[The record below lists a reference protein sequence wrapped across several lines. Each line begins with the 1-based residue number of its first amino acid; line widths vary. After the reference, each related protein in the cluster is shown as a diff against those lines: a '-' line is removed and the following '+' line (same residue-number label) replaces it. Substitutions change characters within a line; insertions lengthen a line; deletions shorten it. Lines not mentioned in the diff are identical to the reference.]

1 MSTGTVVLGVMS
13 LASQL
18 RTFLDS
24 LASTEG
30 RLAVSGAIL
39 LITIVV
45 GGLVA
50 PLVVRRATRL
60 VRGLIPAGRASRVAD
75 RMGALIPTTAGGL
88 VLRSTQI
95 ALLVFAVLSLLVV
108 WGLVDLAVELLAL
121 LGLSIPVLVK
131 LGATFLLA
139 AIAYGVA
146 DVLAE
151 ALGRFSDGSARVTE
165 HQQEIVLRAGNLGII
180 ALFVSATLTVWGVD
194 LSGLLVGAG
203 FLGIVVGLA
212 ARQTLG
218 SLIAGFVLMFSR
230 PFTIGDWVEIGG
242 DDGIVRDITIM
253 NTRLQ
258 NFNGETIVI
267 PNDRV
272 NNQPITNR
280 SNRGQYRVRLDV
292 GVDYETDIDH
302 AAEVAREVL
311 TEIDRIASAPP
322 PQIVPKSFADSA
334 VVLELRFWIKN
345 PMPPRKWRAIDA
357 AVRGIKES
365 FEEEDIK
372 IPYPQ
377 REVSGRE
384 AGFRVHDSAKSPA
397 KMQTE
402 P

>member
-1 MSTGTVVLGVMS
+1 MSVETVVLGVMA
-13 LASQL
+13 LASEL
-18 RTFLDS
+18 RAFLDS

-39 LITIVV
+39 FLTLVI
-45 GGLVA
+45 GGLVV
-50 PLVVRRATRL
+50 PVVVHRVTGL
-60 VRGLIPAGRASRVAD
+60 LQELIPAGRASRVAD
-75 RMGALIPTTAGGL
+75 RMGNLIPTTVGDLA
-88 VLRSTQI
+88 LRGAQI

-108 WGLVDLAVELLAL
+108 WGLVDVALELLAL

-131 LGATFLLA
+131 LGTTLVLA
-139 AIAYGVA
+139 VVAYGLA

-151 ALGRFSDGSARVTE
+151 GIQQFADRSDRITD

-242 DDGIVRDITIM
+242 DGGIVTDITIM
-253 NTRLQ
+253 NTRLE
-258 NFNGETIVI
+258 NFDGETIVI

-280 SNRGQYRVRLDV
+280 SNRGQYRIRLDV

-311 TEIDRIASAPP
+311 TDIDRIADAPP
-322 PQIVPKSFADSA
+322 PQIVPKSFGDSA
-334 VVLELRFWIKN
+334 VVLELRFWIDN

-357 AVRGIKES
+357 AVRQIKEQ
-365 FEEEDIK
+365 FEHEDIT
-372 IPYPQ
+372 IPFPQ
-377 REVSGRE
+377 RTVSDRGD
-384 AGFRVHDSAKSPA
+384 GFRIHDSAGSR
-397 KMQTE
+397 E
-402 P
+402 GSES

>member
-1 MSTGTVVLGVMS
+1 MSAGIVVLGVMS

-39 LITIVV
+39 LVTVV
-45 GGLVA
+45 IGGLVA
-50 PLVVRRATRL
+50 PHVVRRMTRL
-60 VRGLIPAGRASRVAD
+60 IRELIPAGRASRVAD
-75 RMGALIPTTAGGL
+75 RMGALIPTTVGGL
-88 VLRSTQI
+88 FLRTTQI

-108 WGLVDLAVELLAL
+108 WGLVGLAVELLAL

-131 LGATFLLA
+131 LGTTFLLA

-151 ALGRFSDGSARVTE
+151 ALGRFSQGSDRITE
-165 HQQEIVLRAGNLGII
+165 HQEEIVLRVGNIGII
-180 ALFVSATLTVWGVD
+180 ALFVSATLTVWGLD

-242 DDGIVRDITIM
+242 DDGIVTDITIM

-258 NFNGETIVI
+258 NFSGETIVI

-272 NNQPITNR
+272 NNQPIINR
-280 SNRGQYRVRLDV
+280 SNRSQYRISLDV
-292 GVDYETDIDH
+292 GVDYDTDIDH
-302 AAEVAREVL
+302 AAEVARNVL
-311 TEIDRIASAPP
+311 TGIDQIADAPP
-322 PQIVPKSFADSA
+322 PQIVPKAFGDSA
-334 VVLELRFWIKN
+334 MVLELRFWIED
-345 PMPPRKWRAIDA
+345 PMPPRKWRAVDA
-357 AVRGIKES
+357 AVRGIKTA
-365 FEEEDIK
+365 FDEEGIT
-372 IPYPQ
+372 IPFPQ
-377 REVSGRE
+377 RTVSDRGE
-384 AGFRVHDSAKSPA
+384 GFRVHEATTSSAGS
-397 KMQTE
+397 E
-402 P
+402 SE